1 MSLILKKTTAAL
13 ALALLNP
20 AHATTT
26 EVATGINRFGLDLHR
41 RLAKGDGNLVISPWS
56 IETALA
62 MTYAGSAGKTK
73 EEMAK
78 VLHFIDNEEKLHD
91 GFSDLTTDLAKLAKA
106 SEERVSD
113 AKKHGGPATP
123 LQINVANRLFGQK
136 DYPFIQSFLDLNAEK
151 YHSPLEKLD
160 FHADPEGCRKHIN
173 QWVEIQTRERIK
185 DLIPQRVITP
195 DTSLVLTN
203 AVYLKAPWAAE
214 FLDEPDG
221 EFHPRGKAPV
231 KVPMLTRTGN
241 YGHAQWPGTTA
252 VTIPYADGGLQFV
265 LFVPDAV
272 DGLSDTEKSLNPG
285 RFAETAKADQKKIEL
300 HFPSFKLEPERVML
314 AEELIAM
321 GMPSAFDKPEGSA
334 DFSRMGPRKP
344 NDYLFISQVI
354 HKAFIAVDKHGTEAA
369 AATAVAMPRAL
380 SMPHPQ
386 KPLVIRVD
394 RPFVFAIQH
403 IDSGA
408 CLFLGR
414 VTDPR

>member
-1 MSLILKKTTAAL
+1 MSHILTQTASAL

-20 AHATTT
+20 ASAGTT

-41 RLAKGDGNLVISPWS
+41 RLSAGDDNLVISPWS

-62 MTYAGSAGKTK
+62 MTYAGADGRTK
-73 EEMAK
+73 NEMAK
-78 VLHFIDNEEKLHD
+78 VLHFTDNEEKLHD
-91 GFSDLTTDLAKLAKA
+91 GLADLTANLAKLAKS
-106 SEERVSD
+106 SEERVSN
-113 AKKHGGPATP
+113 AKENGGPSTP

-160 FHADPEGCRKHIN
+160 FRGDPESCRKHIN
-173 QWVEIQTRERIK
+173 QWVEIQTRDKIK

-203 AVYLKAPWAAE
+203 AVYLKAPWTEE
-214 FLDEPDG
+214 FRDEPNGD
-221 EFHPRGKAPV
+221 FHPRGKTAV

-241 YGHAQWPGTTA
+241 YGHVQWPGTTA

-265 LFVPDAV
+265 LFVPDAI
-272 DGLSDTEKSLNPG
+272 DGLAKTEKSLNTE
-285 RFAETAKADQKKIEL
+285 RFAETAKANAKKIDL

-321 GMPSAFDKPEGSA
+321 GMPSAFDKPQGSA

-344 NDYLFISQVI
+344 DDYLFISHVI

-369 AATAVAMPRAL
+369 AATAVVMTRAT
-380 SMPHPQ
+380 SMPQPE

-394 RPFVFAIQH
+394 RPFAFAIQH
-403 IDSGA
+403 IDSGT